1 MLFLLLSSR
10 IRGLTNFFAQNEADT
25 QVQQAQGAAV
35 SVTQAA
41 LAIVGAIIGS
51 SLLTIVGFT
60 LVLRYRRIKRRKSR
74 LEASSRDN
82 ISYPALAQTSNAG
95 YGPGAFGGGGGGA
108 TNAYGFPFDLKE
120 PPRAAPSGPL
130 GLQRNPEVRISRS
143 SSSNASGV
151 GAGGVGFATSDYGP
165 QAARVTSGDREF
177 MLKDAPK
184 GKFSLFPRAQDS
196 PQPSASTL
204 AAGSPQSQARGSKIF
219 PPSLDTWL
227 RAGTVSPFGTLQKDR
242 EKPKRIDWPM
252 KRSP

>member
-1 MLFLLLSSR
+1 M
-10 IRGLTNFFAQNEADT
+10 IAQNEADT

-95 YGPGAFGGGGGGA
+95 YGPGAFGGGA
-108 TNAYGFPFDLKE
+108 AANAYGFPFDLKE

-143 SSSNASGV
+143 SSSSSASGR
-151 GAGGVGFATSDYGP
+151 GMGGVGFATSDYGP

-177 MLKDAPK
+177 TLKDAPK
-184 GKFSLFPRAQDS
+184 GKLSLFPRAQDS

-227 RAGTVSPFGTLQKDR
+227 RAGTVSPFGTLQKDG
-242 EKPKRIDWPM
+242 EKPKRVEWPM
-252 KRSP
+252 KRRSP

>member
-1 MLFLLLSSR
+1 M
-10 IRGLTNFFAQNEADT
+10 
-25 QVQQAQGAAV
+25 QQAQGAAV

-51 SLLTIVGFT
+51 SLLTIIGFT

-95 YGPGAFGGGGGGA
+95 YGPGAFGGGGGA
-108 TNAYGFPFDLKE
+108 NNAFGFPFDVKE

-143 SSSNASGV
+143 SSSSAASGV
-151 GAGGVGFATSDYGP
+151 GGVAMSGAGVGFATSDYGP

-177 MLKDAPK
+177 TLKDAPK

-204 AAGSPQSQARGSKIF
+204 AAGSPQSRSPQSQARGSKIF

-242 EKPKRIDWPM
+242 EKPKRVEWPM

>member
-1 MLFLLLSSR
+1 M
-10 IRGLTNFFAQNEADT
+10 
-25 QVQQAQGAAV
+25 QQAQGAAV

-60 LVLRYRRIKRRKSR
+60 LVLRYRRVKRRKSR

-95 YGPGAFGGGGGGA
+95 YGPGAFGAGA
-108 TNAYGFPFDLKE
+108 NNAFGFPFDLKE

-143 SSSNASGV
+143 SSSASGV
-151 GAGGVGFATSDYGP
+151 GVNMSGGVGFATSDYGP

-177 MLKDAPK
+177 TLNDAPK

-204 AAGSPQSQARGSKIF
+204 AAGSPQSQARGSKIS

-242 EKPKRIDWPM
+242 EKPKRVEWPM